1 MATDSAARASVWIA
15 SGTLLSRV
23 LGLVRSMV
31 LVAAIGAT
39 GVAANAFSTASQVTN
54 VVYTLVAT
62 GVLTSVLVPQLT
74 RARLREDGGADYVNK
89 LITLA
94 LCGSLAVCAVVAA
107 LLPALM
113 GVLGASWQ
121 DPGQLA
127 LATGFAFWLL
137 PQIVFF
143 TLYTV
148 LGEVLNSRS
157 HFGPYAWTP
166 VLNNVVSIAGLAVF
180 IWFLGADADG
190 QRVSGEWPVGG
201 TALLAGTATLGVALQ
216 ALVLFVFLRRAGVS
230 FRPDF
235 RFRGTGL
242 GATAKLGGWT
252 FLGVLVSQ
260 VVALALN
267 QAMNR
272 AAGNEAGI
280 AVWQLV
286 SLVTVLPHSIIVMSL
301 VASRFTRMSVA
312 AERGDTGAIR
322 SDLSLVSRL
331 TVVSIT
337 LIAVVIAVLA
347 GPITRI
353 LMAKASVEQLYP
365 VMAVLLC
372 HVTGAVAFSV
382 LFVLN
387 RGFYAYS
394 DTRSP
399 FVIQSAIAVCSL
411 AAIAASFAVPSSAAT
426 AFITLATNLLFWVQ
440 LAVTF
445 FVLRRRLGGVGGRA
459 IGRAWWQSAVA
470 GAGSAVAGAWA
481 LHALGGITTE
491 SWALS
496 GLGAAVLT
504 CVAVAAL
511 MTAVYAGALL
521 LLRNAEVRQTWSLVA
536 RRFGTG

>member
-1 MATDSAARASVWIA
+1 MATESAARASLWIA

-23 LGLVRSMV
+23 LGLARSMV

-74 RARLREDGGADYVNK
+74 RARLRKDGGADYVNR

-94 LCGSLAVCAVVAA
+94 LSGSLAVCALVAA

-113 GVLGASWQ
+113 GVLGANWR

-180 IWFLGADADG
+180 IWLLGADSDG
-190 QRVSGEWPVGG
+190 QRVAAEWPSGG
-201 TALLAGTATLGVALQ
+201 TALLAGTTTLGVAVQ
-216 ALVLFVFLRRAGVS
+216 ALALLVFLRKAGVS
-230 FRPDF
+230 YRPDF

-280 AVWQLV
+280 AAWQLA

-322 SDLSLVSRL
+322 ADLSLVSRL
-331 TVVSIT
+331 TVVAIT
-337 LIAVVIAVLA
+337 LIAAVIAVLA

-353 LMAKASVEQLYP
+353 LMANSSVEQLYP

-399 FVIQSAIAVCSL
+399 FIIQAAIAACSL
-411 AAIAASFAVPSSAAT
+411 TAIAASFAVPSEAAT

-445 FVLRRRLGGVGGRA
+445 VVLRRRLSGVGGRA

-470 GAGSAVAGAWA
+470 AAIAVVPGVWVLTAF
-481 LHALGGITTE
+481 GGILLE

-496 GLGAAVLT
+496 GVGAAVLT
-504 CVAVAAL
+504 CIVVAAL
-511 MTAVYAGALL
+511 MTVVYAGGLL
-521 LLRNAEVRQTWSLVA
+521 LVRNAEVRQVWGLVA
-536 RRFGTG
+536 ARLGRR

>member
-1 MATDSAARASVWIA
+1 MATASAARASIWIA

-23 LGLVRSMV
+23 LGLARSMV

-39 GVAANAFSTASQVTN
+39 GFATNAFGTASQVTN

-74 RARLREDGGADYVNK
+74 RARLRPGGGADYVNK

-107 LLPALM
+107 LLPTLM
-113 GVLGASWQ
+113 GWLGTHWTE
-121 DPGQLA
+121 PGQLA

-157 HFGPYAWTP
+157 LFGPYAWTP
-166 VLNNVVSIAGLAVF
+166 VLNNVVAIAGLAAFVF
-180 IWFLGADADG
+180 VVGADPDG
-190 QRVSGEWPVGG
+190 ERTAAEWPEAG
-201 TALLAGTATLGVALQ
+201 TALIAGSATLGVTLQ
-216 ALVLFVFLRRAGVS
+216 AVALFFFLRRAGVS
-230 FRPDF
+230 YRPDF
-235 RFRGTGL
+235 KFRGTGL
-242 GATAKLGGWT
+242 GATARLGGWT

-260 VVALALN
+260 IVALALN
-267 QAMNR
+267 QGMNR
-272 AAGNEAGI
+272 AVGGEAGI
-280 AVWQLV
+280 AAWQLA

-301 VASRFTRMSVA
+301 VTSRFTRMSVA
-312 AERGDTGAIR
+312 AERGDTGALR
-322 SDLSLVSRL
+322 ADLSLVARL

-337 LIAVVIAVLA
+337 LMAVVIAVLA

-353 LMAKASVEQLYP
+353 LMASASVERLYP
-365 VMAVLLC
+365 VMAVLIC

-387 RGFYAYS
+387 RGFYAHS

-399 FVIQSAIAVCSL
+399 FVIQAAIAVCSL
-411 AAIAASFAVPSSAAT
+411 VAIAGSLLLPSGAAT

-440 LAVTF
+440 LGVTF
-445 FVLRRRLGGVGGRA
+445 VVLRRRLGGVGGRG
-459 IGRAWWQSAVA
+459 IVRSWWQSAVA
-470 GAGSAVAGAWA
+470 GAAAAAAGAWL
-481 LHALGGITTE
+481 LHAFGGIGVD

-496 GLGAAVLT
+496 GAGAALAT
-504 CVAVAAL
+504 CAAVGTL
-511 MTAVYAGALL
+511 MTTVYACCLL
-521 LLRNAEVRQTWSLVA
+521 LVRNGEVGQTLGLIASRF
-536 RRFGTG
+536 RRA

>member
-1 MATDSAARASVWIA
+1 MATESAARASLWIA

-23 LGLVRSMV
+23 LGLARSMV
-31 LVAAIGAT
+31 LVAAVGAT

-74 RARLREDGGADYVNK
+74 RARLRKDGGADYVNR

-94 LCGSLAVCAVVAA
+94 LCGSLAVCALVAA

-113 GVLGASWQ
+113 GVLGANWR

-180 IWFLGADADG
+180 IWLLGADSDG
-190 QRVSGEWPVGG
+190 QRVAAEWPSGG
-201 TALLAGTATLGVALQ
+201 TVLLAGTTTLGVAVQ
-216 ALVLFVFLRRAGVS
+216 ALALFMFLRKAGVS
-230 FRPDF
+230 YRPDF

-280 AVWQLV
+280 AAWQLA

-322 SDLSLVSRL
+322 ADLSLVSRL
-331 TVVSIT
+331 TVVAIT
-337 LIAVVIAVLA
+337 LIAAVIAVLA

-353 LMAKASVEQLYP
+353 LMANSSVEQLYP

-399 FVIQSAIAVCSL
+399 FIIQAAIAVCSL
-411 AAIAASFAVPSSAAT
+411 AAIAASFAVPSEAAT

-470 GAGSAVAGAWA
+470 AAVAVVPGVWV
-481 LHALGGITTE
+481 LTSFGGILLE

-496 GLGAAVLT
+496 GVGAAVLT
-504 CVAVAAL
+504 CVVVAAL
-511 MTAVYAGALL
+511 MTVVYAGGLL
-521 LLRNAEVRQTWSLVA
+521 LVRNAEVRQAWGLVA
-536 RRFGTG
+536 ARLGRR